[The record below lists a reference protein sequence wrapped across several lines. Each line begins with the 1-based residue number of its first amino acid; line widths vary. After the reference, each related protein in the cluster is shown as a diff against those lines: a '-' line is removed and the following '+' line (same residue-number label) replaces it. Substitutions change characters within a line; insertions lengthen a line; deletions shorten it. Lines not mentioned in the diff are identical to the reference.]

1 VNAAVIFV
9 GRTFTEP
16 FTASDHA
23 VFLGCSFT
31 AQVKVVGGASF
42 VGCTFEIAP
51 SPAHRSR
58 FHIPLLPHPLS
69 WWARLILETPGE

>member
-1 VNAAVIFV
+1 VNAAAIFV

-16 FTASDHA
+16 FTAPDHA
-23 VFLGCSFT
+23 AFLGCRFT
-31 AQVKVVGGASF
+31 TEAKVAGGASF
-42 VGCTFEIAP
+42 VGCTFGLAP

-58 FHIPLLPHPLS
+58 FRIPLLPHPLS